1 MVSDEEKME
10 LSPHG
15 RRCSNYSSAGVI
27 IIALL
32 KYTRTLIFLVYVS
45 SALLITPAL
54 LRYTGNLIHWTR
66 GHTWTTSTH
75 FSLKMVRIIEKMEGV
90 HMDDAA

>member
-1 MVSDEEKME
+1 ME
-10 LSPHG
+10 GGPDG

-32 KYTRTLIFLVYVS
+32 KYT
-45 SALLITPAL
+45 
-54 LRYTGNLIHWTR
+54 GKLIHWTR
-66 GHTWTTSTH
+66 GYTWTTSTH
-75 FSLKMVRIIEKMEGV
+75 FSIQMVRIEEKMEGV